1 MNIPQYV
8 LACIERLEMAGFEAW
23 AVGGCVRDS
32 LMGSVPADWDL
43 CTNALPQE
51 IKACFSDHRL
61 VLAGEKHGTV
71 AVLCG
76 GQSVEITTFRQEGDY
91 SDSRHP
97 GWVTFVE
104 DIDGDLARR
113 DFTINAMAYHP
124 RRGLRDPFGG
134 QEDLQDR
141 VLRAVGVPEQRF
153 REDAL
158 RILRGLRFS
167 ARLNLTGDAA
177 TQKAMCD
184 LAPLVANLARE
195 RVYDELCKLLLS
207 TGDLYPVLRTYSK
220 VIVAAIPALAP
231 AVGFDQHNPHH
242 KLNVYDH
249 IALVT
254 ASVPADLTI
263 RWAALLH
270 DVGKPSC
277 FTQDSKGVGH
287 FYSHAAVGADTA
299 KKVLTSLRAP
309 KALISQVCT
318 LVRWHGV
325 CFQYEPKTIRRLLA
339 RLGEE
344 TVWQLLTLDRGDSRG
359 KPGDDNQEP
368 FDRFEENL
376 RKILEEAQAFSLK
389 NLAVSGRD
397 LMAAGIEPG
406 PRLGQVL
413 NQLLAEVIDGNL
425 INSRQALIQR
435 ALDVTR
441 YDALRDTEE
450 VVETKDNW

>member
-153 REDAL
+153 R
-158 RILRGLRFS
+158 
-167 ARLNLTGDAA
+167 
-177 TQKAMCD
+177 
-184 LAPLVANLARE
+184 
-195 RVYDELCKLLLS
+195 
-207 TGDLYPVLRTYSK
+207 
-220 VIVAAIPALAP
+220 
-231 AVGFDQHNPHH
+231 
-242 KLNVYDH
+242 
-249 IALVT
+249 
-254 ASVPADLTI
+254 
-263 RWAALLH
+263 
-270 DVGKPSC
+270 
-277 FTQDSKGVGH
+277 
-287 FYSHAAVGADTA
+287 
-299 KKVLTSLRAP
+299 
-309 KALISQVCT
+309 
-318 LVRWHGV
+318 VR
-325 CFQYEPKTIRRLLA
+325 
-339 RLGEE
+339 
-344 TVWQLLTLDRGDSRG
+344 
-359 KPGDDNQEP
+359 
-368 FDRFEENL
+368 
-376 RKILEEAQAFSLK
+376 
-389 NLAVSGRD
+389 
-397 LMAAGIEPG
+397 PG
-406 PRLGQVL
+406 PPGGQSGPGTGL
-413 NQLLAEVIDGNL
+413 
-425 INSRQALIQR
+425 
-435 ALDVTR
+435 
-441 YDALRDTEE
+441 
-450 VVETKDNW
+450 